1 MNKHIS
7 KKYNLNSKAHGY
19 RFTVGRFLEVAVA
32 LVFLVFIGRF
42 LYIGI
47 SKTINGQNLTAKT
60 EQLYMR
66 NQVLKANRGTIYDR
80 NGLAVAQDSHLY
92 TIYAILDKSS
102 INYKNQPE
110 YVVNKT
116 KTANKLAQVLPLKAS
131 EILKY
136 LNPAR
141 PVFQVQFGTAGSN
154 LSKQQK
160 DKIEKMNLPGIK
172 FFETQSRLYPNGN
185 FASHVIGMAS
195 PVYDKETKQQNL
207 EGTMGLEA
215 WYDDVLT
222 GKNGYQLSAVDASN
236 FQTPNSTHTYKAPV
250 DGNNIYLTIDSQ
262 LQEYLESRLSYVQNA
277 YNPVSMTAVVE
288 DIKTGKVLAASQRPT
303 FNPQTKKGLK
313 NSYRDILVQ
322 DTYEPGSVFKV
333 LTLSSSVNS
342 GNYHP
347 NQYYNSGSVSVNG
360 SVIHDWQPHGWG
372 SIPFSQAFPRSSN
385 TGFVH
390 IEQQMGAKTWKKYL
404 KKFHIGEKT
413 GVTLPG
419 EQPGTIAFNSPIDQ
433 AVTSFGQ
440 GVDVNVMQMMQAF
453 SSLANDGQMVK
464 PQFVEKITDANNHT
478 ITGYQIKN
486 VGQPVYTKETAA
498 TVLEN
503 MRRVLNKRIGTGA
516 AYQMKGQSIA
526 VKTGT
531 AQIANLKGG
540 GYLKGN
546 NNYIFSVVGVTP
558 AKHPRYCIYITVKQP
573 RKMSKPAEVILS
585 SIFKPMMNRV
595 ILMSKNGLSS
605 STLVKTP
612 NLKGLNYK
620 EAKKVAQRVGLRLA
634 KIGTGD
640 KITAQSYSAG
650 QKQQSGKLMLVRT
663 SGSIK
668 CPDMKGWSIDELHQ
682 FADLT
687 GVKLRIKGTGIV
699 FKQGLATGEPVKSGT
714 KIKIQLKE

>member
-7 KKYNLNSKAHGY
+7 KRNNLNSKAHGY

-42 LYIGI
+42 LYLGI
-47 SKTINGQNLTAKT
+47 SKTVNGQDLTAKT

-66 NQVLKANRGTIYDR
+66 NQVLKANRGNIYDR

-102 INYKNQPE
+102 INYKNKPE
-110 YVVNKT
+110 YVVNKS
-116 KTANKLAQVLPLKAS
+116 KTAEKLAQVLPLKANK
-131 EILKY
+131 ILKY
-136 LNPAR
+136 LNPSQ

-154 LSKQQK
+154 LTKKQK
-160 DKIEKMNLPGIK
+160 DRIEKMNLPGIK

-185 FASHVIGMAS
+185 FAAHIIGMAT
-195 PVYDKETKQQNL
+195 PVYDKKTRQQNL

-222 GKNGYQLSAVDASN
+222 GRNGYQVSAVDASN

-262 LQEYLESRLSYVQNA
+262 LQECLESRLSYVQNTF
-277 YNPVSMTAVVE
+277 NPVSMTAVVE
-288 DIKTGKVLAASQRPT
+288 DMKTGKVLAASQRPS

-313 NSYRDILVQ
+313 NSYRNILVQ

-333 LTLSSSVNS
+333 LTLSSAVNS

-360 SVIHDWQPHGWG
+360 SVIHDWKPHGWG

-404 KKFHIGEKT
+404 KKFHIGQKT

-419 EQPGTIAFNSPIDQ
+419 EQPGLIAFNSPVDQ

-453 SSLANDGQMVK
+453 SSLANNGQMVK
-464 PQFVEKITDANNHT
+464 PQFVEKITDADDHT

-486 VGQPVYTKETAA
+486 VGRPVYNKETANI
-498 TVLEN
+498 VLEN
-503 MRRVLNKRIGTGA
+503 MRQVLNKRIGTGA
-516 AYQMKGQSIA
+516 AYRMKNQSIA

-573 RKMSKPAEVILS
+573 QRMSKPAEVILS
-585 SIFKPMMNRV
+585 SIFKPVMNRT

-605 STLVKTP
+605 STMIKIPDLT
-612 NLKGLNYK
+612 GLSYK
-620 EAKKVAQRVGLRLA
+620 EAEAIAQRVGFRLVR
-634 KIGTGD
+634 IGSGD
-640 KITAQSYSAG
+640 KITKQSYQAG

-663 SGSIK
+663 AGIIK
-668 CPDMKGWSIDELHQ
+668 CPAMKGWSNDELQQ

-687 GVKLRIKGTGIV
+687 GAKLSIRGTGV
-699 FKQGLATGEPVKSGT
+699 VSKQSVAVGETVKSGT

>member
-1 MNKHIS
+1 M
-7 KKYNLNSKAHGY
+7 KKRVSNSNTEQSKAHGY

-47 SKTINGQNLTAKT
+47 SNKVNGQNLTAKT

-102 INYKNQPE
+102 INYKNKPE
-110 YVVNKT
+110 YVVDKNKT
-116 KTANKLAQVLPLKAS
+116 AQKLSQVLPLKADK
-131 EILKY
+131 ILNY
-136 LNPAR
+136 LNPSHS
-141 PVFQVQFGTAGSN
+141 VFQVQFGTAGSN
-154 LSKQQK
+154 LTKKQKVQ
-160 DKIEKMNLPGIK
+160 IEKMKLPGIK

-185 FASHVIGMAS
+185 FASHIIGMAT
-195 PVYDKETKQQNL
+195 PKFDEKTRQQNL

-236 FQTPNSTHTYKAPV
+236 FQTPNSAHTYKAPV
-250 DGNNIYLTIDSQ
+250 NGNNIYLTIDSQ
-262 LQEYLESRLSYVQNA
+262 LQAYLESRLSYVQNTF
-277 YNPVSMTAVVE
+277 NPVSMTAVVE

-313 NSYRDILVQ
+313 KSYRNILVQ

-347 NQYYNSGSVSVNG
+347 NQYYNSGSVTVNG
-360 SVIHDWQPHGWG
+360 SVIHDWQPRGWG

-404 KKFHIGEKT
+404 KRFHIGKKT

-419 EQPGTIAFNSPIDQ
+419 EQAGTIAFNSPIDQ

-453 SSLANDGQMVK
+453 SSLANNGQMVK

-486 VGQPVYTKETAA
+486 VGQPVYTKETAEV
-498 TVLEN
+498 VLKN

-516 AYQMKGQSIA
+516 AYQMKNQSIA

-573 RKMSKPAEVILS
+573 RRMSKPAEVILS

-595 ILMSKNGLSS
+595 IMMSKNDLNSSTVVKVPDMKGLS
-605 STLVKTP
+605 
-612 NLKGLNYK
+612 YE
-620 EAKKVAQRVGLRLA
+620 EAEKVTQRVGLKLL
-634 KIGTGD
+634 KIGTGS
-640 KITAQSYSAG
+640 KITEQSYPKG
-650 QKQQSGKLMLVRT
+650 QKQQAGKTILVRT
-663 SGSIK
+663 NGKLI
-668 CPDMKGWSIDELHQ
+668 CPNMKGWNLDELHQ

-687 GVKLRIKGTGIV
+687 GVKLSIKGSGV
-699 FKQGLATGEPVKSGT
+699 VHKQSISAQKPLKTGT